1 MVVQDDQVGDPFEGR
16 SGDGDEAVFRK
27 ERSVKRSPSKARPL
41 GSPARQLA
49 GFIAK
54 FDPAIGKRVREARAV
69 LRKRLPTAIELVY
82 DNYNALAIAFG
93 STERASDAIVSLAVY
108 PRWVDLYFIYGA
120 KLPDPHLLLKGSG
133 KQGRHLLLEDAAV
146 LAKPAVAALLRAA
159 IQQAKSPL
167 PPTARGYTLIKSAS
181 AKQRPR
187 RPVSG

>member
-1 MVVQDDQVGDPFEGR
+1 LVTD
-16 SGDGDEAVFRK
+16 S
-27 ERSVKRSPSKARPL
+27 AR
-41 GSPARQLA
+41 SPARQLA

-54 FDPAIGKRVREARAV
+54 FDPAIGKRVRAARAV

-108 PRWVDLYFIYGA
+108 PRWVDLYFICGA
-120 KLPDPHLLLKGSG
+120 NLPDPHILLRGSG
-133 KQGRHLLLEDAAV
+133 EQGRHILLEDAAV
-146 LAKPAVAALLRAA
+146 LARPAVAALLRAA

-167 PPTARGYTLIKSAS
+167 PTTGRGYTVIKSAS
-181 AKQRPR
+181 ARQRPR

>member
-1 MVVQDDQVGDPFEGR
+1 MVMRRVI
-16 SGDGDEAVFRK
+16 RK
-27 ERSVKRSPSKARPL
+27 ERLSGKRSPSRARPL

-49 GFIAK
+49 GFLAK
-54 FDPAIGKRVREARAV
+54 FDPAIGKRVREARAA
-69 LRKRLPTAIELVY
+69 LRKCLPTAIELVY

-120 KLPDPHLLLKGSG
+120 NLPDPHILLKGSG

-146 LAKPAVAALLRAA
+146 LAKPGVAALLRAA

-167 PPTARGYTLIKSAS
+167 PTTARGYTLIKSVS